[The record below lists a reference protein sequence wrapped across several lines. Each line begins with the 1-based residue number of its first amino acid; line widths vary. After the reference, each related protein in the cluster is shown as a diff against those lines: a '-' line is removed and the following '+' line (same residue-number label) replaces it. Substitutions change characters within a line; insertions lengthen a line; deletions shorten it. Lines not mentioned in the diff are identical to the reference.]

1 MLFKNIQLNVEQS
14 TFLNETDKTLARD
27 RVRIKRTK
35 LTENNKLCNK
45 RDKIFQPSQS
55 ETLFLLLKTFFR
67 DF

>member
-35 LTENNKLCNK
+35 LTENNKLKC
-45 RDKIFQPSQS
+45 DKIFQPSQS